1 MVAVDSKSIPEKQNI
16 SIGLSKNPEDKLEN
30 DLFSDIFSSQ
40 GEMTDNISTN
50 KENKSTNDQKVEQD
64 LINDFESND
73 KEVKTKV
80 IKKFETRDETTNI
93 IDDIYLSDENYI
105 SNNLTLD
112 KKFSKIKVEET
123 ELETGIP
130 AEVKIATEDNE
141 ISYGQGIIPL
151 AMFGTKIIS
160 KISEEHK
167 DSPDEN
173 VQENKD
179 SVENLVINHGQYLNS
194 TGRKLILNKETLN
207 NEKIKPNRADEQLD
221 LNNLKLSLSNDFT
234 KEVTNSAF
242 KNDLNSKKI
251 IPNKNNEINVHN
263 EKVYLNDSKIIK
275 EDYLNDIKVNKE
287 DYSKIK
293 KNDFIIK
300 ETKLAD
306 KNDNSQNPSLANTE
320 KFFKSK
326 YFNTSNIYSPKGK
339 NNITTNQNNLTNAS
353 LEISNFT
360 QINNVSGG
368 NSNNQNGNQSQ
379 SNINNF
385 QILNEIK
392 ENLDMSDKR
401 WANNFV
407 SRLNKAHSSKISEL
421 EIVLTPK
428 NLGKMKIKISVSD
441 KIAFVKIKTDNAA
454 ASNLIQDEYQ
464 KLSEMLKEVG
474 LELEDF
480 SSEQS
485 FNQNF
490 HDDKDQNQNNHEK
503 TTKIHK
509 PSDENDKENYIEDDS
524 ILNIKV

>member
-130 AEVKIATEDNE
+130 TEVKITTEDNE
-141 ISYGQGIIPL
+141 ISDGQGIIPL

-179 SVENLVINHGQYLNS
+179 SVENLVINQGQYLNS

-300 ETKLAD
+300 ENKFED
-306 KNDNSQNPSLANTE
+306 VKDIVKNSFTANTE
-320 KFFKSK
+320 NFFKTK
-326 YFNTSNIYSPKGK
+326 YINTSNIYSAQGK
-339 NNITTNQNNLTNAS
+339 NNINNNQNNITNAS

-360 QINNVSGG
+360 QMNNTSGG
-368 NSNNQNGNQSQ
+368 NSNNQNGTQLQS
-379 SNINNF
+379 SINNF
-385 QILNEIK
+385 QLLNDIK

-401 WANNFV
+401 WANNLV
-407 SRLNKAHSSKISEL
+407 SRLSKAHTSKINEL

-441 KIAFVKIKTDNAA
+441 KTAFVKITTDNAS
-454 ASNLIQDEYQ
+454 ASSLIKDEQ
-464 KLSEMLKEVG
+464 HELSEMLKEIG

-485 FNQNF
+485 FDQNF
-490 HDDKDQNQNNHEK
+490 HDDKEQKQRNTEK
-503 TTKIHK
+503 TLEKHK
-509 PSDENDKENYIEDDS
+509 LDDESDKENYIKDES